1 MLYPIVLAIY
11 SWCSGTD
18 PVYYANPTLAHFSQ
32 SYCALALAVGLIILS
47 SKKDLSF
54 FMRIGSLGVIFIML
68 FVLYIVYNFFLAVE
82 NTSYSL
88 GTEA

>member
-11 SWCSGTD
+11 SWCTGTN
-18 PVYYANPTLAHFSQ
+18 PHYYANPTLAHFSQ
-32 SYCALALAVGLIILS
+32 SYCALALAVFLIILS

-68 FVLYIVYNFFLAVE
+68 FVLYIVYNFFVGVE
-82 NTSYSL
+82 NTSYSI